1 MGFYPCFLVARSV
14 SLLTAPW
21 TTPFPCSRGTPH
33 HGPLPIRPRSF
44 AFNGDETR
52 GRLAG
57 PRPHPPG
64 GLTDVVV
71 GETHGHETLGW
82 CEVIHLM
89 TPAGEEGDWLKEA
102 SS

>member
-1 MGFYPCFLVARSV
+1 MGPSPSGLAASPLTGTKPHPRQAGRSQ
-14 SLLTAPW
+14 AP
-21 TTPFPCSRGTPH
+21 
-33 HGPLPIRPRSF
+33 
-44 AFNGDETR
+44 
-52 GRLAG
+52 
-57 PRPHPPG
+57 PPG